1 MKLDVQ
7 SLREEAERRFAD
19 EEGSA
24 RNLSAVDALSLQHEL
39 GVHQIELELQNK
51 QLRRTLDELEAAREK
66 YFDLYDLAP
75 VGYALLTDT
84 GFIQEANLTLA
95 SRLGVSRTT
104 LIGRPLN
111 RFVDPTNADAVTLQL
126 RRLFKTGEPSSFEVG
141 MVMEGGT
148 PFQGRLDAV
157 VRDDSSGSRY
167 CRVTLTD
174 VTERKQA
181 EQALWESNARLSL
194 FVEHA
199 PAELAMFDR
208 DMRYLVASHRW
219 KEIYRLG
226 DRTLLGVSHYEVFPE
241 IGETWKAVHRR
252 ALAGETIRNEGEPFP
267 RADGSVQWLRWEV
280 LPWTEQGGS
289 VGGILIFSED
299 ITGAKRA
306 EEALRLGEERLR
318 LSLEAARMGAYHW
331 IVSTEEIVWS
341 DMYRRLFGLPHG
353 SPASYDRWLACLHP
367 DDREPADRT
376 VQRAMQ
382 DRTGFQ
388 SEYRIRRANDG
399 AERWIAARGS
409 FFYDEAGTPVRME
422 GVVSDVTEAR
432 EAAEAVRASEE
443 RFRRLFEESIV
454 GMVLHSTDLMVI
466 EANEA
471 FADFLGY
478 SCDEIAGM
486 SIRDFTHPAHIE
498 ADTKG
503 LAALFRGET
512 TKYQTRKRYLR
523 KDGATVWGSLGVVAI
538 HDSRGAFLHS
548 FATIEDVT
556 AVVEAEES
564 LRQSFARL
572 VTANMELA
580 RTSRMK
586 DEFIATMSH
595 ELRTPLGVI
604 LTMSGLLQEEL
615 DSPLPPSSLRKAKA
629 IEESGRNLL
638 SLVNS
643 IIDFARIDAGKVQA
657 ETESVSVADAARAA
671 LAPFGE
677 TAELKRVEP
686 SLSIDPRDL
695 QIVTDG
701 QRLVQLLRILV
712 GNAVKFTPEEGRV
725 AVEAIGDP
733 AAGKVRISV
742 RDTGIGIDKANLAR
756 IFEPFVQ
763 LDARISRAFGGAGM
777 GLALASRLA
786 RLIGASIDVESEVG
800 KGSTF
805 TVSLPWSPPGKSDGE
820 PAGTADSEGT
830 SSKTAESVPPQGV
843 RAQTPL
849 IPREV
854 WEHLREAIVSAHLDR
869 IDVAVERLAHH
880 DPETGQLIRELL
892 DRFEYEKAIL
902 QCGRSGSGL

>member
-1 MKLDVQ
+1 MTT
-7 SLREEAERRFAD
+7 EAIQPAPLTAVKQHYTFA
-19 EEGSA
+19 EGPEGLVLESGA
-24 RNLSAVDALSLQHEL
+24 RL
-39 GVHQIELELQNK
+39 GPV
-51 QLRRTLDELEAAREK
+51 TLAYETYGTLNAARDNVILVAHAFSGDSHAAGYYPGDPEGEK
-66 YFDLYDLAP
+66 PGWWDFMIGPGKGIDTDKFFVVCPNILGSCMGSTGPSSLNPATDAP
-75 VGYALLTDT
+75 YGLDFPMMTIGDIVST
-84 GFIQEANLTLA
+84 QKTLMDH
-95 SRLGVSRTT
+95 LG
-104 LIGRPLN
+104 I
-111 RFVDPTNADAVTLQL
+111 
-126 RRLFKTGEPSSFEVG
+126 RRLHG
-141 MVMEGGT
+141 
-148 PFQGRLDAV
+148 V
-157 VRDDSSGSRY
+157 V
-167 CRVTLTD
+167 
-174 VTERKQA
+174 
-181 EQALWESNARLSL
+181 
-194 FVEHA
+194 
-199 PAELAMFDR
+199 
-208 DMRYLVASHRW
+208 
-219 KEIYRLG
+219 
-226 DRTLLGVSHYEVFPE
+226 
-241 IGETWKAVHRR
+241 
-252 ALAGETIRNEGEPFP
+252 
-267 RADGSVQWLRWEV
+267 
-280 LPWTEQGGS
+280 GGS

-657 ETESVSVADAARAA
+657 ETESVSVAEAARAA